1 MIKKYFIK
9 TATTHRHD
17 RKPLENFYYDA
28 IYDILK
34 EPTSDRT
41 HTNLRHL
48 KAKIVRLYT
57 ASHHCR
63 YVDTA
68 DTDVLE
74 GESPSLYQLIRQR
87 WKLCD

>member
-9 TATTHRHD
+9 TATIHRHD
-17 RKPLENFYYDA
+17 RKQLEYFYYDV
-28 IYDILK
+28 IYDLLK
-34 EPTSDRT
+34 EPPSDRM
-41 HTNLRHL
+41 HTKIKHL

-57 ASHHCR
+57 APHYRR

-74 GESPSLYQLIRQR
+74 G
-87 WKLCD
+87 